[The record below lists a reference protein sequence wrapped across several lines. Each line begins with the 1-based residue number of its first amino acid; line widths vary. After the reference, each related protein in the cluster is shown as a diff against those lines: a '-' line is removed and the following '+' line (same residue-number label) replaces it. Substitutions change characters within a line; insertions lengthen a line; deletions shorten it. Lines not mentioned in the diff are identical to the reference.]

1 MKPSENSDFC
11 SGSTVESVSFELTTS
26 ALPVRDSA
34 LDSAVKQ
41 DSAALTESVHQ
52 LCDLRVDELRSW
64 RLSQVLESERLRAAD
79 LAYDAAAEWKRRA
92 LDAEANLAF
101 ATSLLNDLIHVILN
115 PTSSLG
121 DILSYVERLEKLRGG
136 K

>member
-26 ALPVRDSA
+26 ALPVRPSAPDSP
-34 LDSAVKQ
+34 VKQ
-41 DSAALTESVHQ
+41 DSSAYEKAVHQ
-52 LCDLRVDELRSW
+52 LCDLRLDELRSW

-79 LAYDAAAEWKRRA
+79 IAYDAAAEWRLRA
-92 LDAEANLAF
+92 LDAEVNLGRTTA
-101 ATSLLNDLIHVILN
+101 LLNDLIAFILN